1 MKQNKV
7 AANSNDRLV
16 QFRLRDA
23 QRIANAVHAYESGR
37 RDGAPST
44 LPRAVG
50 SNNRGLTEAFFWGA
64 WPKDEIKQVSFA
76 YDTTGTSTASA
87 YNYLCSIQAQSG
99 PENSYR
105 RCIVMPGTEFDDNA
119 EYALVNA
126 EC

>member
-7 AANSNDRLV
+7 SSNSGERLV

-23 QRIANAVHAYESGR
+23 QRIASAVHAYESGR
-37 RDGAPST
+37 RDGKPST
-44 LPRAVG
+44 LARAVG
-50 SNNRGLTEAFFWGA
+50 SSSRGLKEAFFWGA
-64 WPKDEIKQVSFA
+64 WPKDQIKQVSFA

-87 YNYLCSIQAQSG
+87 YNYLCNIQAQSG

-105 RCIVMPGTEFDDNA
+105 RCIIMPGTEFEPDA